1 MNNVTIGLSWCL
13 LFVTLEAVQAVYFGA
28 TFQRVDS
35 FLVAVAVF
43 GTTTALSLAA
53 TLIRRPRELAAAFR
67 SPGILA
73 IMNVSA
79 AIAWITY
86 FLSIQ
91 LVEPAVVFAVF
102 SGCVPLAT
110 VAASKRGMREA
121 GSGCNRMAAAGMCL
135 IALSIGWLAT
145 ITLAGES
152 GFLRGGLGHGV
163 AGIALAALSGT
174 LTAVIVLYSTRLNA
188 RGVGPLAQFGL
199 RFLLYV
205 PICGIG
211 LWLGVDDKGVETGA
225 GDLAVIWLIGLI
237 AIALPLYAVQRAV
250 PLVSATVI
258 AAFTA
263 LGPVAAFGLQVFDA
277 RVAYAPMTLCGLT
290 IYMFGALVAAL
301 GSIGRVRLKGA
312 S

>member
-1 MNNVTIGLSWCL
+1 MNNVTIGLLWCL

-43 GTTTALSLAA
+43 GTTTALSLAV
-53 TLIRRPRELAAAFR
+53 TMVRRPCELAAAFR

-73 IMNVSA
+73 VMNVSA
-79 AIAWITY
+79 AIAWIAY
-86 FLSIQ
+86 FFSIQ

-102 SGCVPLAT
+102 SGSVPLAT
-110 VAASKRGMREA
+110 VAASRLRMHEA
-121 GSGCNRMAAAGMCL
+121 GNGCNGMAAAGMGL
-135 IALSIGWLAT
+135 IALSIGWLTT
-145 ITLAGES
+145 ITLAGGS
-152 GFLRGGLGHGV
+152 GFLRGGLGHGI

-174 LTAVIVLYSTRLNA
+174 LTAVIVLYSMRLNA

-199 RFLLYV
+199 RFMLYV
-205 PICGIG
+205 PLAGLG
-211 LWLGVDDKGVETGA
+211 LWLGVDDKGAETGA

-250 PLVSATVI
+250 PMVPATLI

-263 LGPVAAFGLQVFDA
+263 LGPAAAFGLQFFDG
-277 RVAYAPMTLCGLT
+277 RITYSPMTLVGLA
-290 IYMFGALVAAL
+290 IYMLGALVATL
-301 GSIGRVRLKGA
+301 GSIGHIR
-312 S
+312 SNEES